1 MKTGIY
7 TYSVSCEGYF
17 PKTNQN
23 LGVLEDQVVNV
34 SLDKK
39 LYVEFVVTPTD
50 AVVVMKNGSGE
61 ILTPESANTYAVKE
75 GMYSYSVTRDGYKSV
90 ENVSF
95 VITNAEETK
104 EINVTLQD
112 ASIYGVRR
120 QINNSSTA
128 WERIAAGVG
137 LVANATK
144 SGGTVQNDFDNIPP
158 WKDIKTCDLSPTG
171 IVNKYIG
178 DAGFSFTNPTG
189 RIMTEI
195 PDFWWQRKQENGY
208 EYIYISSVEQEGF
221 TKSSKCY
228 LGRYTATGS
237 SSSVTCKSG
246 ASNFVNVNMTSAR
259 TYSRNIGDGWGVM
272 DVWRWS
278 ILEMLYLVE
287 YADYNSQEKLG
298 YGVCNGSQINTGGCD
313 SLGMKSGCLGN
324 DKKKAVIYRGIEN
337 PFGNIFQ
344 WLDGINISSK
354 RAWVCRN
361 RDSYASDK
369 VSSPY
374 VQLGYADASSN
385 GYAKKVGYDP
395 NYPEVQRATETGGS
409 DSTYIPDYFNSYSS
423 TVAVYVGGS
432 YSYDL
437 YCGLWFWYYHTSS
450 LTGSNVGFRLLFI
463 PV

>member
-1 MKTGIY
+1 M
-7 TYSVSCEGYF
+7 
-17 PKTNQN
+17 
-23 LGVLEDQVVNV
+23 
-34 SLDKK
+34 DKK
-39 LYVEFVVTPTD
+39 LYVEFIVTPTD
-50 AVVVMKNGSGE
+50 AAVVMKNGSGE
-61 ILTPESANTYAVKE
+61 ILTPESANTYAVKA
-75 GMYSYSVTRDGYKSV
+75 GMYSYSVTREGYKSV

-137 LVANATK
+137 LTASATK
-144 SGGTVQNDFDNIPP
+144 SGGTVQNDFDNISP

-171 IVNKYIG
+171 TVNKYIG

-221 TKSSKCY
+221 TKSGKFY

-246 ASNFVNVNMTSAR
+246 VANYTNVTITDAR
-259 TYSRNIGDGWGVM
+259 TNSKKIGSNWGLM
-272 DVWRWS
+272 DVLSWS
-278 ILEMLYLVE
+278 VLQMLYLVE
-287 YADYNSQEKLG
+287 YADYNSQDKLG

-313 SLGMKSGCLGN
+313 NLGMKSGCLAN
-324 DKKKAVIYRGIEN
+324 DKTKAVIYRGIEN
-337 PFGNIFQ
+337 PFGNIYQ
-344 WLDGINISSK
+344 WLDGINISSYN
-354 RAWVCRN
+354 AWVCYD
-361 RDSYASDK
+361 RDKYATGT
-369 VSSPY
+369 VASPY
-374 VQLGYADASSN
+374 TKLGYADASSS
-385 GYAKKVGYDP
+385 GYATKIGYDANNP
-395 NYPEVQRATETGGS
+395 AIQRATATGGS
-409 DSTYIPDYFNSYSS
+409 DSTHIPDYFISDSS
-423 TVAVYVGGS
+423 TRVVAVGGS
-432 YSYDL
+432 YSNDL
-437 YCGLWFWYYHTSS
+437 ACGLWYWSS
-450 LTGSNVGFRLLFI
+450 YGTTGSSSHIGFRLLFK